1 MNDINKVIQD
11 SPGGRMDDEAVA
23 ADVEG
28 ESIIVWGV
36 SHEIRRIGRAVGA
49 VATSKNYATIS
60 SCRT

>member
-36 SHEIRRIGRAVGA
+36 SHEIRRIGRAVGP
-49 VATSKNYATIS
+49 
-60 SCRT
+60 

>member
-36 SHEIRRIGRAVGA
+36 SPRYDGSGELSAP
-49 VATSKNYATIS
+49 
-60 SCRT
+60 